1 RPVNGAQIERIVA
14 SANVPCQL
22 GGGIRSDDDLRQA
35 LSWGVARVILG
46 TRALEDPDW
55 CATMCQ
61 RYPGR
66 VVLGIEAKNGLVAT
80 GGWLAVSERSALE
93 VGQTCA
99 DWRPAALVYTD
110 ISRDG
115 MLQGP
120 NFEATA
126 ELAAAVDVPIIASGG
141 VTSLQDIERLARLG

>member
-1 RPVNGAQIERIVA
+1 
-14 SANVPCQL
+14 
-22 GGGIRSDDDLRQA
+22 
-35 LSWGVARVILG
+35 
-46 TRALEDPDW
+46 
-55 CATMCQ
+55 
-61 RYPGR
+61 
-66 VVLGIEAKNGLVAT
+66 
-80 GGWLAVSERSALE
+80 E

-141 VTSLQDIERLARLG
+141 VTSLQDIERLARLGIPGCIVGRALYEGRLGLRAAVGAAKSSAPRPRAPSLK